1 MSIVYSRGMVVVINQ
16 NPQARYTVTL
26 RYNVVQQLD
35 EQYIPDT
42 IARLT
47 DIPVTSVNGK
57 TGAVSLTATD
67 VGATNVSG
75 STTNGN
81 ILIDSTETN
90 VYSHPNSGVAAGT
103 YKSVTVNAQGHVTT
117 GSNPTTL
124 DEYGITDAESKS
136 DASTKLE
143 EAKAYADTAV
153 ETAIADKAEKEHT
166 HDDIYY
172 TETEVDEKIS
182 AINTSI
188 DRKYKAINKKISN
201 LSKTITE
208 QDIDTA
214 FNDIFGGE

>member
-1 MSIVYSRGMVVVINQ
+1 MATEKNISSRIIHKHDIEANWNKATNFTPKQGELIIYDID
-16 NPQARYTVTL
+16 ATHDYERLKIGDGVTL
-26 RYNVVQQLD
+26 VSDLPFVDDHLSD
-35 EQYIPDT
+35 AIDK
-42 IARLT
+42 IA
-47 DIPVTSVNGK
+47 
-57 TGAVSLTATD
+57 
-67 VGATNVSG
+67 SG
-75 STTNGN
+75 STVVEKANEATHATSADNATSADKASTADSATKATQDGSGN
-81 ILIDSTETN
+81 VITDTYETKVDAAQKLID
-90 VYSHPNSGVAAGT
+90 A
-103 YKSVTVNAQGHVTT
+103 KS
-117 GSNPTTL
+117 
-124 DEYGITDAESKS
+124 
-136 DASTKLE
+136 
-143 EAKAYADTAV
+143 YADTAV